1 MNGIMLAVELG
12 IKGMAGI
19 FAVLGTLAV
28 TVWLLGLWDK
38 KTQG

>member
-1 MNGIMLAVELG
+1 MDNMMLAVELG
-12 IKGMAGI
+12 LKGMAGI
-19 FAVLGTLAV
+19 FAVLGTLAI